1 LVLNCVTTSKI
12 AFMPMLFISDL
23 FSKKRFLT
31 TKAFHTSMQEGYLH
45 PEVGFDFSSTLSS
58 NARWSLNRPENVLL
72 HPSFHQEK
80 TPTTFL

>member
-1 LVLNCVTTSKI
+1 
-12 AFMPMLFISDL
+12 MLFISDL

-58 NARWSLNRPENVLL
+58 NAHWSLNRPENVLL